1 MRQFQQPKRKK
12 EGKEF
17 RYTHRKRRRVFIFIL
32 MESFIQFLFTL
43 FAGVHVKLMGDKLP
57 FRPSSFDTDD

>member
-1 MRQFQQPKRKK
+1 
-12 EGKEF
+12 
-17 RYTHRKRRRVFIFIL
+17 
-32 MESFIQFLFTL
+32 MEKDAESIYIYSHGFSFIQFLFTL